1 MHLNSAKAEG
11 WLTKIGNERSAW
23 RTSVCVPSEATSFR
37 MCKPL
42 FASDVPGI
50 LRVSLETCNVGRHC
64 ESHGL
69 NATKLLDKL

>member
-1 MHLNSAKAEG
+1 MNAVLGAHLC
-11 WLTKIGNERSAW
+11 
-23 RTSVCVPSEATSFR
+23 VCVPSEATSFR